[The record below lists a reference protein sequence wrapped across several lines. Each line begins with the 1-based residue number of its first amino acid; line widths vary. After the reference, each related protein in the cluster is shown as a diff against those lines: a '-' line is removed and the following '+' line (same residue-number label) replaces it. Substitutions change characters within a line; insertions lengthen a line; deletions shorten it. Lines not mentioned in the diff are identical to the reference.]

1 MTTIPI
7 VDTEATGIR
16 IRQLLDDAN
25 ISIRDLQN
33 VMGFTTPQA
42 IYKWLHGKCLPSI
55 DNLVVLAELLNTTV
69 DELIIRA

>member
-7 VDTEATGIR
+7 VDVEATGIR
-16 IRQLLDDAN
+16 IRKLLDDAN
-25 ISIRDLQN
+25 ISIRELQDI
-33 VMGFTTPQA
+33 MGFTTRNA
-42 IYKWLHGKCLPSI
+42 IYKWTEGKCLPSI